1 MTGVG
6 VATHAEIQG
15 GGPNHK
21 LFQEDIAVSNFLDQ
35 KFPWKWSGRGGH
47 CNLVTS
53 SSPYRLL
60 IAHSDDTSATL
71 LGCDIAHC
79 SARTSCEDGY
89 TRNLYKYVGWPWVQ
103 GTIHVRAT
111 HVLNEELS
119 TRKCRWQHDHIH
131 YKITSIPTAFIPE
144 SVLIMTELFTRH
156 SAVCFDFPVKTYEG
170 YVTKPSRTVFKF
182 EIVPSVSASN
192 KTFSLLTFCSIY
204 NRVRLPWRE
213 IIQFHILCYVTLLG
227 WKPWFNMARREA
239 GKRDCITVTSACSL
253 TSIYFAK

>member
-1 MTGVG
+1 VVFLDKSEIRRELQKKAIDEMCGIFAESVMTGVG

-89 TRNLYKYVGWPWVQ
+89 TRNLYKYVG
-103 GTIHVRAT
+103 
-111 HVLNEELS
+111 
-119 TRKCRWQHDHIH
+119 
-131 YKITSIPTAFIPE
+131 
-144 SVLIMTELFTRH
+144 
-156 SAVCFDFPVKTYEG
+156 
-170 YVTKPSRTVFKF
+170 
-182 EIVPSVSASN
+182 
-192 KTFSLLTFCSIY
+192 
-204 NRVRLPWRE
+204 
-213 IIQFHILCYVTLLG
+213 
-227 WKPWFNMARREA
+227 
-239 GKRDCITVTSACSL
+239 
-253 TSIYFAK
+253 